1 MKKCIA
7 LAVLLTATF
16 GTSAFLPAPP
26 ALAPAEARIEWLT
39 IEQAYERCQRQPR
52 KVLVDVYT
60 DWCGWCKTMDR
71 TTFTNP
77 AVAAYINRTFYAVKL
92 NAEQRGAIRLG
103 DQKFGYIPHG
113 RKGYNELAAGFLGGK
128 MSFPTT
134 VFLDERMALIQ
145 PIPGFH
151 KPDAFHRILTYFG
164 GNYHKK
170 QPWEK
175 YEKDTYAKLYSG
187 R

>member
-1 MKKCIA
+1 MKKITA
-7 LAVLLTATF
+7 LATTLAVLLA
-16 GTSAFLPAPP
+16 SVAFLPAPP
-26 ALAPAEARIEWLT
+26 ENPSAPAKIEWLT

-77 AVAAYINRTFYAVKL
+77 TVAAYVNQRFYAVKL
-92 NAEQRGAIRLG
+92 NAEQRGTIRLG

-151 KPDAFHRILTYFG
+151 KPADFHRILTYIG
-164 GNYHKK
+164 ENYHKK
-170 QPWEK
+170 QPWET
-175 YEKDTYAKLYSG
+175 YERETYPKLY
-187 R
+187 